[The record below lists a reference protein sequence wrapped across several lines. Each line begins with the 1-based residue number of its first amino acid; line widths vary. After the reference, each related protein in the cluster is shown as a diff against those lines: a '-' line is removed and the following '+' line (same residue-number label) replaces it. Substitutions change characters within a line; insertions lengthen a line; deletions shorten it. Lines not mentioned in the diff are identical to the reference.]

1 MVFVCVNIFWFGLTH
16 EQSFTLFFIIVVAVV
31 FYLASLLLLL
41 PLLLPD
47 GPGREVSQLCLFTF
61 HRCEGRQSYSWRGQG
76 VTNLNTQSHYSY
88 LKDWGTFSL
97 SPFVSTNNPM
107 LFSYP
112 VLFCCHDWGPLNAT
126 SHTTSSIAVTREPWT
141 ICTKLTT
148 PSSGL
153 LGWPTFCCLVFG
165 ILFHIWKT
173 FLADLLTLGD
183 LSLTLWLG
191 QSQGYCFTSEFS
203 SICLRDVC
211 WMIAGPWR
219 QVLWVV

>member
-1 MVFVCVNIFWFGLTH
+1 MS
-16 EQSFTLFFIIVVAVV
+16 Q
-31 FYLASLLLLL
+31 
-41 PLLLPD
+41 
-47 GPGREVSQLCLFTF
+47 QLCLFTF
-61 HRCEGRQSYSWRGQG
+61 HRCEGRQSYSWREQR

-88 LKDWGTFSL
+88 LKDWGKFSL

-148 PSSGL
+148 PSFGL

-173 FLADLLTLGD
+173 FLAGLLTLGD

-203 SICLRDVC
+203 STCLRDVC